1 MNPTETDKTTDKTTQ
16 PAAAGTGAVDT
27 KAEDTA
33 VAAPGTSEK
42 AAGTTAE
49 TVGDEHDT
57 AFSDDADAD
66 ADDRPDADDDG
77 RIPRASSGLAPS
89 AGAVFAAG
97 LGVVGLSGSWIG
109 RVAAERQTLIGQIKT
124 SQGGSPADQISAIYG
139 DAWHTTALSNGVFA
153 LLALIIGL
161 VVLTRPRKSGWV
173 PAVAVAG
180 AALGAL
186 GLIVSIG
193 MYFDIIL
200 ALPSAGS

>member
-42 AAGTTAE
+42 TAGTTAE

-57 AFSDDADAD
+57 AVSDDIDAD
-66 ADDRPDADDDG
+66 ERLDGDDDG
-77 RIPRASSGLAPS
+77 RTPRASSGLAAS

-109 RVAAERQTLIGQIKT
+109 RIAAERQTLIGQIKT

>member
-42 AAGTTAE
+42 TAGTTAE

-57 AFSDDADAD
+57 AVSDDID
-66 ADDRPDADDDG
+66 ADDRPAADDDG
-77 RIPRASSGLAPS
+77 RTPRASSGLAAS

>member
-42 AAGTTAE
+42 TAGTTAE

-57 AFSDDADAD
+57 AVSDDID
-66 ADDRPDADDDG
+66 ADDRPAADDDG
-77 RIPRASSGLAPS
+77 RTPRGSSGLAAS

>member
-42 AAGTTAE
+42 TAGTTAE

-57 AFSDDADAD
+57 AVLDDI
-66 ADDRPDADDDG
+66 DDERPDADGDG
-77 RIPRASSGLAPS
+77 PTPRASSGLVAS

>member
-42 AAGTTAE
+42 TAGTTAE

-57 AFSDDADAD
+57 AVSDGI
-66 ADDRPDADDDG
+66 DDERPAADDDG
-77 RIPRASSGLAPS
+77 PTPRASSGLAAS

>member
-42 AAGTTAE
+42 TAGTTAE

-57 AFSDDADAD
+57 AVSDDIDAD
-66 ADDRPDADDDG
+66 ERLDVDDDG
-77 RIPRASSGLAPS
+77 RTPRASSGLAAS

-109 RVAAERQTLIGQIKT
+109 RIAAERQTLIGQIKT